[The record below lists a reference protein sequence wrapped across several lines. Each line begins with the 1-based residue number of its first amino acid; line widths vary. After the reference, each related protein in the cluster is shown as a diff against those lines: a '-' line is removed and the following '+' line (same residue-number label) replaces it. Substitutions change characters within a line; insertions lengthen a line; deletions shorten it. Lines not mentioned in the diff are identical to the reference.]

1 MFPRPR
7 RIETELSRDV
17 LNPARVTLSWANSPT
32 LGTYSSPRMRRADI
46 EVPNLAVDVNSW
58 ARSACYPRGSFYPL
72 SHTPSTRKCGI
83 TKPDFRPCSAR
94 PPRSQAPFC
103 LCTLCGWCPFTLREP
118 LGASVTLWEAT
129 APVKLPAW
137 PCLPSGSR
145 KGHETQKCARVV
157 FHWRLPALHRKRF
170 SGSHLCYACTPSS
183 PDQGV
188 VKLHGVFLSCRG
200 KPVSSRVLQFRRAPC
215 RDSAQVVTPFVRV
228 GTYPTRNFATLG
240 PL

>member
-1 MFPRPR
+1 M
-7 RIETELSRDV
+7 LSV
-17 LNPARVTLSWANSPT
+17 LEFTVISWNYCLVLSTRHTPNV
-32 LGTYSSPRMRRADI
+32 
-46 EVPNLAVDVNSW
+46 EVPNLPVAVD
-58 ARSACYPRGSFYPL
+58 ARGRSACYPRGSFYPL

-83 TKPDFRPCSAR
+83 TKPDFRPCSTR
-94 PPRSQAPFC
+94 PSCSQAPLC
-103 LCTLCGWCPFTLREP
+103 LCTLCGWWPFTLREP

-137 PCLPSGSR
+137 PCLSSGSR
-145 KGHETQKCARVV
+145 MGHERQHHARVV
-157 FHWRLPALHRKRF
+157 FHFRLHDPHRDRLT
-170 SGSHLCYACTPSS
+170 GSHLCYAGVISS